1 MFCENYDSSLTTQ
14 YKYIKH
20 FSIIIIGSSC
30 IPKINIWKVIKT
42 HKTIKTINSV
52 IRKSKIINYSTCWSA
67 VTRYL
72 SQIVGFSSFL
82 SNFFTAYTHTHTR
95 AHTHTHAYIR
105 THTRTRIYMK
115 NTLAQFFSLP
125 TNRMTKLRKRCVK
138 FEYRKEVIKKIRIAH

>member
-1 MFCENYDSSLTTQ
+1 MFCENYDSLLTTQ

-82 SNFFTAYTHTHTR
+82 SNFFTAYTHTHTHTRAYTRTYAHTR
-95 AHTHTHAYIR
+95 AHTHIHEEHISAILFTPDEPYDETSKAMRQIW
-105 THTRTRIYMK
+105 I
-115 NTLAQFFSLP
+115 Q
-125 TNRMTKLRKRCVK
+125 KRS
-138 FEYRKEVIKKIRIAH
+138 Y